1 MKKQKLYKQKRVA
14 LERPGM
20 FTKGSRRKNLNIQ
33 KRVALERPIKECYK
47 RFYSYYNRKKNMNIQ
62 KRVAEKE

>member
-1 MKKQKLYKQKRVA
+1 
-14 LERPGM
+14 M